1 MEEKEIGFVSN
12 YFSNIS
18 VAAVEI
24 TAGTM
29 SVGDTL
35 HFSGNTTDYEST
47 VESMQ
52 IEHESVTEAKK
63 GDSVGLK
70 VSERVR
76 KGDKVFIIVE
86 D

>member
-24 TAGTM
+24 TAGTV

-76 KGDKVFIIVE
+76 KGDKVFKIVE

>member
-24 TAGTM
+24 TAGTV

-35 HFSGNTTDYEST
+35 HISGNTTDYEST

-63 GDSVGLK
+63 GDSVGFK

-76 KGDKVFIIVE
+76 KGDKVFKIVE

>member
-12 YFSNIS
+12 YYSKIS
-18 VAAVEI
+18 VAAVEL
-24 TAGTM
+24 TEG
-29 SVGDTL
+29 SVSEGDTL
-35 HFSGNTTDYEST
+35 HFSGHSTDFQSK

-52 IEHESVTEAKK
+52 VEHGSVSEAKK
-63 GDSVGLK
+63 GESIGLK

-76 KGDKVFIIVE
+76 KGDKVFKVLE

>member
-24 TAGTM
+24 TAGTV

-63 GDSVGLK
+63 GDSVGFK

-76 KGDKVFIIVE
+76 KGDKVFKIVE